1 MLIKKYGLYKFF
13 AASLI
18 FFIKPA
24 LAENPNSSDKPWKK
38 FNVDVGY
45 LISTIDTSLN
55 LAARGLGVEVDVEEF
70 LGMDTTSSVFKIKG
84 LWRFTENR
92 RHRLDFK
99 WSSYRR
105 DGYRTILEDF
115 TFEDKDGNEIT
126 IPAGSKVNSNFDL
139 DMYKASYSYS
149 FFQDDRI
156 DLAGSVGLYLMPI
169 DIGVNSTGLIE
180 VNERENFNAPL
191 PTFGLRADFAITP
204 KWFLRSSLEVFY
216 LEIDQFKGSIYESTI
231 ALEYLPWKHL
241 GFGLAFD
248 TFNLHI
254 EANGEDYPEIDFQ
267 GELNFNIT
275 GLLLYVK
282 MFF

>member
-1 MLIKKYGLYKFF
+1 MLIKRNCLYVFF

-24 LAENPNSSDKPWKK
+24 LAGNPASHDKPWKK
-38 FNVDVGY
+38 VNVDVGY
-45 LISTIDTSLN
+45 LISTVDTALN
-55 LAARGLGVEVDVEEF
+55 LGARGVGVQVDVEDF
-70 LGMDTTSSVFKIKG
+70 FGMDTTNSVFKMKG
-84 LWRFTENR
+84 FWRFTDNR
-92 RHRLDFK
+92 RHRLDLK

-115 TFEDKDGNEIT
+115 TIVDKDGNEIT
-126 IPAGSKVNSNFDL
+126 IPAGSQVTSNFDL
-139 DMYKASYSYS
+139 DMYKVSYSYS
-149 FFQDDRI
+149 FFQDNRI
-156 DLAGSVGLYLMPI
+156 DLAGSIGLYLMPI
-169 DIGVNSTGLIE
+169 DIGVKSTGLIS
-180 VNERENFNAPL
+180 VNESEKFDAPL
-191 PTFGLRADFAITP
+191 PTIGLRADFAITP

-216 LEIDQFKGSIYESTI
+216 LEIDQFKGSIVESTV
-231 ALEYLPWKHL
+231 AFEYLPWKHL

-254 EANGEDYPEIDFQ
+254 EADGEDYPEIDFQ
-267 GELNFNIT
+267 GKLNFNIT